1 MYIFWHLDQLL
12 HNQWLHS
19 FFPSPLSLCRS
30 LTFLSLSSSS
40 LRSFVCLCRLP
51 LFSSSAAMRK
61 QLCTKDNYIT
71 VCMRVCGNT
80 GRMVR
85 ETKRRLR
92 GGKNMKKTFNFSL
105 DLFILMYCVCWCFL
119 PPPPILSSIS
129 TDRVTGLWNV
139 KNCSMHG
146 NSLSCQT
153 SHAGPASSHEERQR
167 ERKWV
172 RESET
177 WRKPSSCY
185 GHCSRSGKGNSRH
198 CTWEAA
204 QPDECVITVII
215 NI

>member
-92 GGKNMKKTFNFSL
+92 GEKNMKKTFNFSL

-119 PPPPILSSIS
+119 PPPPSFPPSLQTELLGCEMWKTAACMAIHYLVKLPMQGQPQVMRK
-129 TDRVTGLWNV
+129 DRE
-139 KNCSMHG
+139 K
-146 NSLSCQT
+146 
-153 SHAGPASSHEERQR
+153 
-167 ERKWV
+167 
-172 RESET
+172 ESE
-177 WRKPSSCY
+177 WERV
-185 GHCSRSGKGNSRH
+185 RH
-198 CTWEAA
+198 GENPVHAMVTAVDQERETA
-204 QPDECVITVII
+204 DTVHETLHSLMSVLLL
-215 NI
+215 

>member
-92 GGKNMKKTFNFSL
+92 GEKNMKKTFNFSL

-119 PPPPILSSIS
+119 PPPHPFLHLYRQSYWVVKCEKLQHAWQFIILSNFPC
-129 TDRVTGLWNV
+129 RA
-139 KNCSMHG
+139 
-146 NSLSCQT
+146 SLKSWGKT
-153 SHAGPASSHEERQR
+153 
-167 ERKWV
+167 ERKKV
-172 RESET
+172 SEREWDMEKTQFMLWSL
-177 WRKPSSCY
+177 
-185 GHCSRSGKGNSRH
+185 
-198 CTWEAA
+198 
-204 QPDECVITVII
+204 Q
-215 NI
+215 